1 MARTES
7 RHHSEPAPAGRHA
20 APSPLRVVRSPSD
33 RILTGT
39 AGGLA
44 ERIGIDAVVVRLAFV
59 VLTFA
64 AGIGVVA
71 YLALWGLSVEPRPG
85 AVPNGQAAAGEAAED
100 RPAIGAQR
108 TVAFCLIVAGA
119 LLFLRGVGAW
129 FGDAIVLPVALG
141 AVGSALIWSRADR
154 ESRVRWSRA
163 ASRLPRRSVDS
174 FLSKPVSA
182 LRLVLG
188 AALIVGGMAVFLAAN
203 DAFAIHAL
211 RNVLFAVAVTV
222 AGAGL
227 ILGPGMLRLA
237 RQLSAERR
245 ERIRSEERSE
255 VAAHLHDSVLQS
267 LAMIQRSQSADEMA
281 TLARAQERELRAWL
295 YGGGPPPRG
304 TLRAAVEEAAARVEA
319 LHHVEVEVV
328 QVGDVAMDER
338 SAALAQAVA
347 EAMTN
352 AARHAGVR
360 RVSAYVEVEP
370 DTVVA
375 YVRDRGNGFDP
386 TSVPE
391 DRRGIADS
399 ILGRMERAGGT
410 AEVLSTPG
418 DGTEVALRLPRN
430 GQ

>member
-7 RHHSEPAPAGRHA
+7 RHHSEPAPTGRHA
-20 APSPLRVVRSPSD
+20 APSTLRIARSPSD

-71 YLALWGLSVEPRPG
+71 YLVLWGLSVEPRPG
-85 AVPNGQAAAGEAAED
+85 AAPNGAAAPGMDA
-100 RPAIGAQR
+100 AQR
-108 TVAFCLIVAGA
+108 TVAFCLVVAGA
-119 LLFLRGVGAW
+119 LFILRGLGAW
-129 FGDAIVLPVALG
+129 LGDAIVVPVALG

-154 ESRVRWSRA
+154 ESRARWSRA
-163 ASRLPRRSVDS
+163 ASRFPRRSVDS
-174 FLSKPVSA
+174 FLSKPILGV
-182 LRLVLG
+182 RLVVG
-188 AALIVGGMAVFLAAN
+188 AGLIVGGMAVFLAAN

-222 AGAGL
+222 AGAAL
-227 ILGPGMLRLA
+227 ILGPGMLRLV

-245 ERIRSEERSE
+245 ERIRSEERAE

-328 QVGDVAMDER
+328 QVGDVPMDER